1 MSGEPAAGVRRAVVV
16 GTTAWGT
23 TLALLLARNGVP
35 TTLLARTGEEASR
48 LAAAGENRRRLPG
61 SRFPAGLSVA
71 AGEASL
77 HEADLVC
84 LAVPSRTMPDNLR
97 RLAPGV
103 APGAVVLSATKGIE
117 PGSGRRMC
125 ELIAEALPGRAVAA
139 LSGPNFAAEVAAG
152 LPGTTVIAS
161 ASPEV
166 SASLRRAFHSTRFRV
181 YSSRD
186 VVGVELGGALKN
198 VIAIASGIVDALGYG
213 DNAKAAILTRGL
225 AEMTRLGAA
234 AGAEPLTFYGLAGV
248 GDLVA
253 TSYGPLSRNRR
264 LGEIL
269 GRGVAL
275 EEALTTLAETAEGV
289 ATMPAALALARWH
302 GVEMPI
308 AEGLAGILAGT
319 SSPGEI
325 VRSLMER
332 QSGPEVPEAP
342 ALGVASGGA
351 R

>member
-71 AGEASL
+71 AGEARL

-103 APGAVVLSATKGIE
+103 APGAVVLSATKGIG
-117 PGSGRRMC
+117 PGSGRRRC

-166 SASLRRAFHSTRFRV
+166 SASLRRAFHSTRLRV

-225 AEMTRLGAA
+225 AEMT
-234 AGAEPLTFYGLAGV
+234 
-248 GDLVA
+248 
-253 TSYGPLSRNRR
+253 
-264 LGEIL
+264 
-269 GRGVAL
+269 
-275 EEALTTLAETAEGV
+275 LAETAEGV
-289 ATMPAALALARWH
+289 VTMPAALALARWH

>member
-1 MSGEPAAGVRRAVVV
+1 MSGGAPAGLGRAVVV

-35 TTLLARTGEEASR
+35 TTLLARTAGEASR
-48 LAAAGENRRRLPG
+48 LARAGENPDRLPG
-61 SRFPAGLSVA
+61 SPFPEGLSVA
-71 AGEASL
+71 SGEASL
-77 HEADLVC
+77 RDADVLC
-84 LAVPSRTMPDNLR
+84 LAVPSRTMPENLR
-97 RLAPGV
+97 RLAPAV

-125 ELIAEALPGRAVAA
+125 ELLEEALPGRPVAA
-139 LSGPNFAAEVAAG
+139 LSGPNLSYEVAAG

-161 ASPEV
+161 ESGAV
-166 SASLRRAFHSTRFRV
+166 AASLARAFHSTRFRV
-181 YSSRD
+181 YRSRD
-186 VVGVELGGALKN
+186 VAGVELGGALKN

-213 DNAKAAILTRGL
+213 DNAKASILTRGL
-225 AEMTRLGAA
+225 AEMTRLGVA
-234 AGAEPLTFYGLAGV
+234 AGAEPSTFYGLAGA

-253 TSYGPLSRNRR
+253 TSYAPRSRNRR
-264 LGEIL
+264 LGELL

-275 EEALTTLAETAEGV
+275 EEALARLAETAEGV
-289 ATMPAALALARWH
+289 VTTPAALVLARRH

-319 SSPGEI
+319 SSPAEV

-332 QSGPEVPEAP
+332 EAAAELPEGLASR
-342 ALGVASGGA
+342 VASGGA